1 MNLIELAN
9 VSKSFYK
16 GFGVEQVLKDIN
28 LTVKQN
34 DFIVLR
40 GENGSGKSTLLN
52 LILGVLKPS
61 IGQIKLMGL
70 PPDNSSSKIGLG
82 VVLQDTQVP
91 RKVKVK
97 ELVNLLRSYYP
108 NPLSSEDILNK
119 VSLTH
124 KEDAWATDLSGGQKQ
139 RLYFA
144 LALAGNPQLL
154 ILDEPTRNLDD
165 KGYEEFWKQIKL
177 CRQQGITIL
186 MVTNNKSDWDELGTL
201 ATRYVTLHNLSE
213 SPQKSQLVEDFA
225 IPKSEEKLDAVAV
238 HEPVVKKSEPL
249 NQNILAIIRNQFLF
263 ETRQFL
269 RTPLFLLGIFSFVGF
284 VPLLNKVPGMTE
296 NSAIEFIIYLSGI
309 IFFLIVIERLGK
321 RIAVERSERWLKLL
335 RTTPLPPVAYI
346 VAKIATA
353 ILLCTVSLLLIFGLA
368 IWQLKI
374 SVDPSSWLVLFLCL
388 ILGIVPFAILGL
400 ALGYL
405 IDPRSADS
413 ILSWSLFVV
422 PLTCGALQ
430 ISESKIVQNLM
441 VLSPF
446 YHYRELV
453 FWAAPK
459 LNYDNQIFLHLLWLI
474 WSCGV
479 FGLIATWS
487 YQRDQAVQ

>member
-1 MNLIELAN
+1 MNLVELAH

-16 GFGVEQVLKDIN
+16 GFGVDQVLKDIN
-28 LTVKQN
+28 LTVKKN

-61 IGQIKLMGL
+61 NGQIKLMGL

-213 SPQKSQLVEDFA
+213 SPQKSQLVEDFQ
-225 IPKSEEKLDAVAV
+225 IPKSEEKLGAVAV
-238 HEPVVKKSEPL
+238 HEPIVNKSEPL
-249 NQNILAIIRNQFLF
+249 NQNILAIIRNQFVF
-263 ETRQFL
+263 ETRQLL
-269 RTPLFLLGIFSFVGF
+269 RTPLFLLATLSLVGF
-284 VPLLNKVPGMTE
+284 VPLFKVIGMTE
-296 NSAIEFIIYLSGI
+296 DSAIQPIIYLSGI
-309 IFFLIVIERLGK
+309 IFFTIVIDRLGK

-335 RTTPLPPVAYI
+335 RTTPLPPSH
-346 VAKIATA
+346 T
-353 ILLCTVSLLLIFGLA
+353 
-368 IWQLKI
+368 
-374 SVDPSSWLVLFLCL
+374 
-388 ILGIVPFAILGL
+388 
-400 ALGYL
+400 
-405 IDPRSADS
+405 
-413 ILSWSLFVV
+413 
-422 PLTCGALQ
+422 
-430 ISESKIVQNLM
+430 
-441 VLSPF
+441 
-446 YHYRELV
+446 
-453 FWAAPK
+453 
-459 LNYDNQIFLHLLWLI
+459 
-474 WSCGV
+474 
-479 FGLIATWS
+479 
-487 YQRDQAVQ
+487 

>member
-1 MNLIELAN
+1 MNLVELAH

-16 GFGVEQVLKDIN
+16 GFGVDQVLKDIN
-28 LTVKQN
+28 LTVKKN

-52 LILGVLKPS
+52 LIIGVLKPS
-61 IGQIKLMGL
+61 NGQIKLMGL

-213 SPQKSQLVEDFA
+213 SPQKSQLVEDFQ
-225 IPKSEEKLDAVAV
+225 IPKSEEKLGAVAV
-238 HEPVVKKSEPL
+238 HEPIVNKSEPL
-249 NQNILAIIRNQFLF
+249 NQNILAIIRNQFVF
-263 ETRQFL
+263 ETRQLL
-269 RTPLFLLGIFSFVGF
+269 RTPLFLLATLSLVGF
-284 VPLLNKVPGMTE
+284 VPLFKVIGMTE
-296 NSAIEFIIYLSGI
+296 DSAIQPIIYLSGI
-309 IFFLIVIERLGK
+309 IFFTIVIDRLGK

-353 ILLCTVSLLLIFGLA
+353 LLLCTVSLLLIFGLA

-374 SVDPSSWLVLFLCL
+374 PADPSSWLVLFLCL
-388 ILGIVPFAILGL
+388 LLGIVPFAILGL

-413 ILSWSLFVV
+413 ILSLSAIVV
-422 PLTCGALQ
+422 PLTCGAYP

-453 FWAAPK
+453 FWAAR
-459 LNYDNQIFLHLLWLI
+459 LNHDHQIFLHLLWLI
-474 WSCGV
+474 WSWGV

>member
-1 MNLIELAN
+1 MNLVELAH

-16 GFGVEQVLKDIN
+16 GFGVDQVLKDIN
-28 LTVKQN
+28 LTVKKN

-61 IGQIKLMGL
+61 NGQIKLMGL

-213 SPQKSQLVEDFA
+213 SPQKSQLVEDFQ
-225 IPKSEEKLDAVAV
+225 IPKSEEKLGAVAV
-238 HEPVVKKSEPL
+238 HEPIVNKSEPL
-249 NQNILAIIRNQFLF
+249 NQNILAIIRNQFVF
-263 ETRQFL
+263 ETRQLL
-269 RTPLFLLGIFSFVGF
+269 RTPLFLLATLSLVSF
-284 VPLLNKVPGMTE
+284 VPLFKVIGMTE
-296 NSAIEFIIYLSGI
+296 DSAIQPIIYLSGI
-309 IFFLIVIERLGK
+309 IFFTIVIDRLGK

-353 ILLCTVSLLLIFGLA
+353 LLLCTVSLLLIFGLA

-374 SVDPSSWLVLFLCL
+374 PADPSSWLVLFLCL
-388 ILGIVPFAILGL
+388 LLGIVPFAILGL

-413 ILSWSLFVV
+413 ILSLSAIVV
-422 PLTCGALQ
+422 PLTCGAYP

-453 FWAAPK
+453 FWAAR
-459 LNYDNQIFLHLLWLI
+459 LNHDHQIFLHLLWLI
-474 WSCGV
+474 WSWGV